1 MLNTPKIARRKR
13 GYLLNRLN
21 TRKFAVAVD
30 IAGKYHLDGALLD
43 GHRRGPSPQ
52 QIIAQRLSA
61 AIRQARRV
69 LIDNIGKDT
78 AAQGQSTFGKQVVA
92 DHHDLTGLAGR
103 DERVGNHLGTNG
115 KNATN
120 ELRGVRRTQALFELM
135 LELFDLRMGTC
146 KILNLPWNIT
156 FAQVI
161 VEGAGG

>member
-1 MLNTPKIARRKR
+1 MLNTPKNARRKR

-21 TRKFAVAVD
+21 TRKFAVAID
-30 IAGKYHLDGALLD
+30 IAGKYHLDGTLLD

-92 DHHDLTGLAGR
+92 DHHNLTGLAAR
-103 DERVGNHLGTNG
+103 DKRIGNHFGTNG

-135 LELFDLRMGTC
+135 LELFDLRMGTG
-146 KILNLPWNIT
+146 KVLDLPWNIS

-161 VEGAGG
+161 VEGTGG